1 MPTVLPTQQDLYDII
16 KTEIQSRRSDL
27 TDFEEGSI
35 NDAIAGATSVLGQE
49 LVKLVVEKF
58 NKTYIETAEGAEA
71 TGDTDDLEF
80 LAKDHF
86 GEGFA
91 RSTGSPATGTVTFSR
106 PTTAAGSVTIPK
118 DTVVKTEKDANGEE
132 QRFLTES
139 EVILTG
145 LTISASVN
153 AAVNGTEGNVA
164 ANKVTVIESSL
175 TDDTITVDNAL
186 AFAGG
191 AGALSDADYRE
202 FIRNKVEEIR
212 GATKA
217 AVESAALNV
226 SGVVTATAIED
237 ILSVREVNPADGVPV
252 TPLNIFNIVRTRLFI
267 ADVNGT
273 ASQAL
278 IDNVIEAVFGVKAC
292 GVTKQV
298 IAASPL
304 SVDWDATVTL
314 NPSGPNFAS
323 LSLDLQPIL
332 DSMSQYIR
340 DLDIGTG
347 FNRDLARAAILAI
360 WGPSGSD
367 DITTFTTNSPTGEI
381 AATATD
387 KLIPGT
393 ISAS

>member
-1 MPTVLPTQQDLYDII
+1 MAEVPTQQDLYDIY
-16 KTEIQSRRSDL
+16 KNEVQNNRPDL

-35 NDAIAGATSVLGQE
+35 NDVNAGAISVLGQE
-49 LVKLVVEKF
+49 LVKLILEKF
-58 NKTYIETAEGAEA
+58 NKTYIETAEGSEA
-71 TGDTDDLEF
+71 TGGDDDLEF
-80 LAKDHF
+80 LATDHF
-86 GEGFA
+86 GESFA

-106 PTTAAGSVTIPK
+106 PTTDAGSVTIPVG
-118 DTVVKTEKDANGEE
+118 TIVKTEKDANGEE
-132 QRFLTES
+132 QRFATES
-139 EVILTG
+139 EVVLTG
-145 LTISASVN
+145 LTIDASVN
-153 AAVNGTEGNVA
+153 AVENGTEGNVA
-164 ANKVTVIESSL
+164 SNKVVVIESSL
-175 TDDTITVDNAL
+175 TDETISVDNAL

-217 AVESAALNV
+217 AVESAAKNV
-226 SGVVTATAIED
+226 SGVETATAIED
-237 ILSVREVNPADGVPV
+237 ILPVRQVDPADGVPV

-278 IDNVIEAVFGVKAC
+278 IDNVIAAVFGVKAC

-323 LSLDLQPIL
+323 LSLSLQPIL
-332 DSMSQYIR
+332 DSMTQYIR

-360 WGPSGSD
+360 WGPAGSD
-367 DITTFTTNSPTGEI
+367 DITTFTTNIPTGEI

-393 ISAS
+393 VSAS